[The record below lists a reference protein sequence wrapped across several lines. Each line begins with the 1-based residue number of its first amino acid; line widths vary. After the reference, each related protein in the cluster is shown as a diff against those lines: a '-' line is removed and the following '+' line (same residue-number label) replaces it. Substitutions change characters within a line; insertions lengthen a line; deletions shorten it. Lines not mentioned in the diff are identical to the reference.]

1 MIRSPARGAI
11 RAVRVGLLGTT
22 SMTLATTAHLMGGGP
37 LPPVGVL
44 IVSGLLV
51 GLVAVTATAR
61 RCRLRVLVALLA
73 VEQVL
78 LHWLFTAA
86 AAMGGC
92 HAGAARRRAPRR
104 NARCDGLCCG
114 DGRRNGWCGPGNGR
128 TGDVAGPLG
137 RGARDGLAAGAWR
150 GLAVADGGSGRQ
162 GGDGSTDRPA
172 GSAPNGAASGRQDV
186 RSADGPGVTGRPTGS
201 ACPREDHLAAGPAWF
216 QRTLSTSG
224 GDVPPDPMTFR
235 LDLP

>member
-11 RAVRVGLLGTT
+11 RAIRVGFLGTT

-37 LPPVGVL
+37 LPPVSIL

-61 RCRLRVLVALLA
+61 RCRMRVLLALLA

-92 HAGAARRRAPRR
+92 
-104 NARCDGLCCG
+104 D
-114 DGRRNGWCGPGNGR
+114 
-128 TGDVAGPLG
+128 AGPL
-137 RGARDGLAAGAWR
+137 AAGHH
-150 GLAVADGGSGRQ
+150 GGTFDAMGCAA
-162 GGDGSTDRPA
+162 GTDN
-172 GSAPNGAASGRQDV
+172 GMGGAALGMAAPAMWLAH
-186 RSADGPGVTGRPTGS
+186 SAAVLGTAWLLARGEAGLWRMADRVVSAATATPTGRP
-201 ACPREDHLAAGPAWF
+201 ARPRTVRHPAVRRFELPTPPVSPAAPRGPPVLAK
-216 QRTLSTSG
+216 
-224 GDVPPDPMTFR
+224 
-235 LDLP
+235 